1 MNEQPMKTLSLV
13 EVTVAFPALTAVEGV
28 SFEVPAGSAVGLVG
42 ESGSGKSVSVL
53 AAMRLL
59 PTARVSGRVEF
70 TGRDV
75 YALREPEMRA
85 LRGAELAMVFQDP
98 MASLNPVMRIGEQV
112 AEPLVLHK
120 GFSWTQA
127 RARAVEL
134 LERVGVPAPAER
146 ARAYPFELSG
156 GLRQRAVI
164 AMALACEPKLLIAD
178 EPTTALDV
186 TVQAQV
192 MELLARQQA
201 ERQMALLLVSHDLS
215 LVGDVCDSIV
225 VMYAGQVVERGPAQ
239 RVLKTP
245 RHPYTRGLLDSSPSL
260 SADKQQLKEIPG
272 VLPDLRSPPKGCRF
286 ADRCALAQERC
297 RAEAPAFTHDAR
309 CHFPL

>member
-1 MNEQPMKTLSLV
+1 MTTLSLS

-59 PTARVSGRVEF
+59 PTARVSGRVLF

-75 YALREPEMRA
+75 YAMKEPEMRG

-120 GFSWTQA
+120 GLSWSQA
-127 RARAVEL
+127 RPRAVEL

-192 MELLARQQA
+192 MELLARQRA

-215 LVGDVCDSIV
+215 LVGDVCDAIV

-260 SADKQQLKEIPG
+260 SGGQRLKEIPG
-272 VLPDLRSPPKGCRF
+272 VLPDLRTPPKGCRF

-297 RAEAPAFTHDAR
+297 RTEAPAFNDDVR

>member
-1 MNEQPMKTLSLV
+1 MTLTLDQLS
-13 EVTVAFPALTAVEGV
+13 VTFPTLTAVEQV
-28 SFEVPAGSAVGLVG
+28 SFDVPLGGAVGLVG

-59 PTARVSGRVEF
+59 PTARVSGRVLFE
-70 TGRDV
+70 GRDV
-75 YALREPEMRA
+75 YALAEPQVRA

-98 MASLNPVMRIGEQV
+98 MASLNPVMRIGDQV

-120 GFSWTQA
+120 GLSWSAA
-127 RARAVEL
+127 RAKAVEL
-134 LERVGVPAPAER
+134 LERVGVPAARDR

-192 MELLARQQA
+192 MELLAREQQT
-201 ERQMALLLVSHDLS
+201 RHMALLLVSHDLS
-215 LVGDVCDSIV
+215 LVGEVCDRVV
-225 VMYAGQVVERGPAQ
+225 VMYAGQVVERGEAQ
-239 RVLKTP
+239 RVLKRP
-245 RHPYTRGLLDSSPSL
+245 RHPYTRGLLDSSPALGST
-260 SADKQQLKEIPG
+260 KLKEIPG
-272 VLPDLRSPPKGCRF
+272 VLPDLRTPPKGCRF
-286 ADRCALAQERC
+286 ADRCGLAQERC
-297 RAEAPAFTHDAR
+297 RTEAPAFENDLR
-309 CHFPL
+309 CHFPLEGGTT

>member
-1 MNEQPMKTLSLV
+1 MTLTLDQLS
-13 EVTVAFPALTAVEGV
+13 VTFPTLTAVEHV
-28 SFEVPAGSAVGLVG
+28 SFDVPLGGAVGLVG

-59 PTARVSGRVEF
+59 PTARVSGRVLFE
-70 TGRDV
+70 GRDV
-75 YALREPEMRA
+75 YALAEPQVRA

-120 GFSWTQA
+120 GLSWNAA
-127 RARAVEL
+127 RAKAVEL
-134 LERVGVPAPAER
+134 LERVGVPAARDR

-192 MELLARQQA
+192 MELLAHEQQT
-201 ERQMALLLVSHDLS
+201 RHMALLLVSHDLS
-215 LVGDVCDSIV
+215 LVGEVCDRVV
-225 VMYAGQVVERGPAQ
+225 VMYAGQVVERGEAQ
-239 RVLKTP
+239 RVLKRP
-245 RHPYTRGLLDSSPSL
+245 RHPYTRGLLDSSPALGST
-260 SADKQQLKEIPG
+260 KLKEIPG
-272 VLPDLRSPPKGCRF
+272 VLPDLRTPPKGCRF
-286 ADRCALAQERC
+286 ADRCALAQDRC
-297 RAEAPAFTHDAR
+297 RTEAPAFENDLR
-309 CHFPL
+309 CHFPLEGGAP

>member
-1 MNEQPMKTLSLV
+1 MTTLSLND
-13 EVTVAFPALTAVEGV
+13 VTVAFPSLTAVEGV

-59 PTARVSGRVEF
+59 PTARVSGRVTF

-75 YALREPEMRA
+75 YALKEPEMRA

-98 MASLNPVMRIGEQV
+98 MASLNPVIRIGEQV

-120 GFSWTQA
+120 GLSWSQA
-127 RARAVEL
+127 RARAIEL

-260 SADKQQLKEIPG
+260 NGDKQQLKEIPG
-272 VLPDLRSPPKGCRF
+272 VLPDLRTPPKACRF

-297 RAEAPAFTHDAR
+297 RNEAPAFTNDAR